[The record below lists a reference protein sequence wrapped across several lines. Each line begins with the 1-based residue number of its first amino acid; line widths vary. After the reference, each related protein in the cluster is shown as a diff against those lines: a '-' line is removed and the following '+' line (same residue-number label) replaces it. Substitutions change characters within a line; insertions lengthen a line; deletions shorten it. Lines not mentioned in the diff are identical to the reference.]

1 MTTHATDWRAAGACR
16 SADPELFFPIATGV
30 AVTAT
35 QVMKAQRICAGCGVR
50 QQCLDFAMQNGE
62 VHGVWGGTTPEER
75 VRARRALAGGPG
87 VLTRRAGRRGA
98 QARGPARP
106 PAA

>member
-1 MTTHATDWRAAGACR
+1 MTNNASDWRAAGACR
-16 SADPELFFPIATGV
+16 SADPDLFFPIATAF
-30 AVTAT
+30 AVTTA

-75 VRARRALAGGPG
+75 VRARRALM
-87 VLTRRAGRRGA
+87 RRARRAQHGA
-98 QARGPARP
+98 AWQEARAS
-106 PAA
+106 

>member
-1 MTTHATDWRAAGACR
+1 MTTHATGWRAAGACR

-35 QVMKAQRICAGCGVR
+35 QVMKAQRICACCGVR

-75 VRARRALAGGPG
+75 VRARRAL
-87 VLTRRAGRRGA
+87 VRRARRAQRGA
-98 QARGPARP
+98 PWQEVRAS
-106 PAA
+106 